1 MTIREQTRF
10 VFSRGRSATRL
21 AAGRRELQT
30 AIVSCWAVAHPSRAG
45 CALHADARSVPDAGQ
60 ATDTPLWTLPPSAA
74 ELVSGESPALAS
86 NEGWMTY
93 AEPRFRARV
102 ATNRRELDASSWIP
116 DAVSGMS
123 RTASDPIR
131 KAALEK
137 KPATSCGS
145 QGRSRQDRRH
155 TERDRSRDGGWQRAQ
170 SRGLPARGRAQFHAV
185 AALFALLCAA
195 CAHQQPK
202 DWGNFDLL
210 HGPRPGPA
218 HTLQGFDLSDADYRQ
233 FVRWG
238 EAWFRGATLG
248 DERTATDVAG
258 LMQAEIEV
266 PCPAP
271 AGCYERRSVLPYF
284 ARAIDALDGVMGN
297 LFTGNGGP
305 TGRGYTSD
313 LVLSFPPGTRLLGIA
328 VPERLHTGLDV
339 EAGSPWPIGLPGIPV
354 PRDEAD
360 RPYFVHPAELGAGPA
375 LDATRY
381 RIGITC
387 ALCHYSLDIDWDGQ
401 ADLRSAWPD
410 QPTPGSAFQP
420 EDAWAVG
427 NQDLH
432 VGWLFA
438 LTGNPMLGF
447 AVLSGPVG
455 AHDIDRSARWVEW
468 VRDNYERAPLAVKR
482 EVVRGMLTQPPGF
495 ADISPNALYDNVQ
508 FPLLYTRH
516 VWPYNYDGS
525 LINASDR
532 NSSVW
537 TTALDFTGLIGLASD
552 RSTAGQSALYW
563 ETTNVYRGLSSETF
577 ADLMVFDSP
586 AVRFDPAQ
594 RKILRDDILGISDG
608 VPGLLRPD
616 CVSVVDGAP
625 GGMVPPE
632 ILAKA
637 RQTKGLVHE
646 PKDFGSDAAERGAVV
661 ALVGTRVRTSPEI
674 AAQIDLPAL
683 LARYPGLNGP
693 EFMNEAVSLMLDS
706 LDPPRRD
713 PRLPRPAA
721 AQLQT
726 GYAVFKASGCETCH
740 RGPFLTDNLIHR
752 LSTER
757 RDETGLPS
765 TPSTAAWRIVGR
777 GRGPAL
783 GTQPDRMLNSR
794 VLQLYAAPNYDPIG
808 GRAISSGSPLNG
820 LFGDRIAG
828 YKTAPLRY
836 LWGSAP
842 YLHDGG
848 VAVTLQPNLPAEA
861 DLAALLRRPE
871 ADKLY
876 GMGAIWSDRER
887 EPSRHLWPNPALSLQ
902 ALLLRDERAR
912 VIAANRTRNVAAP
925 ESDWS
930 LDSFGDAN
938 AEFISME
945 SLGASG
951 IGHEFF
957 IDDVPG
963 GEKITALVVFLLNLD
978 EFPLGSQRGW
988 AAAQPTAEGGYS
1000 SAATLQPTA
1009 AVTQTPGSARPTT
1022 SAQPTAAR
1030 SSAAAKPGAR

>member
-1 MTIREQTRF
+1 MKVVE
-10 VFSRGRSATRL
+10 
-21 AAGRRELQT
+21 
-30 AIVSCWAVAHPSRAG
+30 
-45 CALHADARSVPDAGQ
+45 
-60 ATDTPLWTLPPSAA
+60 
-74 ELVSGESPALAS
+74 
-86 NEGWMTY
+86 
-93 AEPRFRARV
+93 RARV
-102 ATNRRELDASSWIP
+102 RFGRRRAITRPLTRA
-116 DAVSGMS
+116 G
-123 RTASDPIR
+123 
-131 KAALEK
+131 AAAERR
-137 KPATSCGS
+137 PATGSGAANSCKP
-145 QGRSRQDRRH
+145 
-155 TERDRSRDGGWQRAQ
+155 TRAD
-170 SRGLPARGRAQFHAV
+170 LPTPARP
-185 AALFALLCAA
+185 ALSALLLLLTAA
-195 CAHQQPK
+195 CAHQQPR
-202 DWGNFDLL
+202 DWGDFDLL
-210 HGPRPGPA
+210 RGPRPEPE
-218 HTLQGFDLSDADYRQ
+218 HVLQGVTLADNDYRQ

-258 LMQAEIEV
+258 LMQGEIEV

-271 AGCYERRSVLPYF
+271 ASCYERRSVLPYF
-284 ARAIDALDGVMGN
+284 AHAIDALDGVMGN

-305 TGRGYTSD
+305 SGRGYTSD
-313 LVLSFPPGTRLLGIA
+313 LVLNFPPGTRLLGIA
-328 VPERLHTGLDV
+328 VPEHVHTGLDV

-360 RPYFVHPAELGAGPA
+360 RPYFVHPAELGTGPA

-387 ALCHYSLDIDWDGQ
+387 ALCHYSLDIDWDGR

-410 QPTPGSAFQP
+410 QPTPGSAFEPQ
-420 EDAWAVG
+420 DAWAVG

-438 LTGNPMLGF
+438 LTANPMLGF
-447 AVLSGPVG
+447 AVLSGPIGV
-455 AHDIDRSARWVEW
+455 HDIDRSARWVEW

-537 TTALDFTGLIGLASD
+537 TTALDFTGLIGLAGD
-552 RSTAGQSALYW
+552 RSAAGQAPLYW
-563 ETTNVYRGLSSETF
+563 ETTSVYRGLSAEQF

-586 AVRFDPAQ
+586 AVRFDPSQ
-594 RKILRDDILGISDG
+594 RKILRDDILGTSDG

-625 GGMVPPE
+625 GGMVPPAV
-632 ILAKA
+632 LAKA
-637 RQTKGLVHE
+637 RLTENLVHE
-646 PKDFGSDAAERGAVV
+646 PREFGGDAAERGAVV

-683 LARYPGLNGP
+683 LQRYPGLNGP
-693 EFMNEAVSLMLDS
+693 ELMNEAVSLMLDS

-721 AQLQT
+721 EQLRA
-726 GYAVFKASGCETCH
+726 GYVLFKANGCETCH

-752 LSTER
+752 LSTAR
-757 RDETGLPS
+757 HDETGLPA
-765 TPSTAAWRIVGR
+765 TPSTAAWRSVGR

-794 VLQLYAAPNYDPIG
+794 VLQLYAAPNYDPISG
-808 GRAISSGSPLNG
+808 LAVSSGSPLNG
-820 LFGDRIAG
+820 LLGDRIAG

-848 VAVTLQPNLPAEA
+848 VAVTLQPDVPLDDND

-871 ADKLY
+871 RDKLY

-912 VIAANRTRNVAAP
+912 VLAANRSRNVAAP

-930 LDSFGDAN
+930 VDAFGEPN

-945 SLGASG
+945 SLGVSG
-951 IGHEFF
+951 IGHDFY
-957 IDDVPG
+957 IDDVAG
-963 GEKITALVVFLLNLD
+963 GEQVTALVAFLLSLD
-978 EFPLGSQRGW
+978 DFPLGSRRSW
-988 AAAQPTAEGGYS
+988 AAS
-1000 SAATLQPTA
+1000 QPTA
-1009 AVTQTPGSARPTT
+1009 AGAYADAATPEPLPTNAESGAEPLQPSAAQTPP
-1022 SAQPTAAR
+1022 AQTQAGVSP
-1030 SSAAAKPGAR
+1030 